1 MKTIRPAS
9 FAGSW
14 YPASATACEK
24 EIQAFLKETGFPEIP
39 AANYIGG
46 IVPHAGWYFS
56 GSLACRAIHAL
67 RGQHS
72 QPEPD
77 VVAVFGMHMH
87 RVICAGHHAR
97 GGMGNPVRGNSHCRR
112 TGRQSHRTVFPFKR
126 KPRPV
131 SPRTTPSN
139 SSCHSSNIFSL
150 PPGSC
155 PLAFRPPESLLI
167 LPAAWCRPRKKQTD
181 LLKIIGSTDLTH
193 YGPNYG
199 FAPSGSGKKA
209 VEWVRNKNDKNAIDR
224 MLAMDPEK
232 LIADSLASGNA
243 CCSRC
248 GPPPPLPR
256 QKPSAPNVAG
266 WRDTLPVMINIPAN
280 LLWAMRALSF
290 TKAESP
296 TPGISSFSVFFTK
309 P

>member
-24 EIQAFLKETGFPEIP
+24 EIRAFLKETGFPEIP

-56 GSLACRAIHAL
+56 GSLACRVIHAL

-87 RVICAGHHAR
+87 PSSAPVIMTCGAWETPFGEIAIAAELAD
-97 GGMGNPVRGNSHCRR
+97 SL
-112 TGRQSHRTVFPFKR
+112 TGQFPFQ
-126 KPRPV
+126 
-131 SPRTTPSN
+131 TETPARFTPDNTIELQLPFVKYFFPSARLLP
-139 SSCHSSNIFSL
+139 IGVPPAGTALDIARSL
-150 PPGSC
+150 V
-155 PLAFRPPESLLI
+155 
-167 LPAAWCRPRKKQTD
+167 QTAQETN
-181 LLKIIGSTDLTH
+181 LSLKIIGSTDLTH

-199 FAPSGSGKKA
+199 FTPSGSGKKA
-209 VEWVRNKNDKNAIDR
+209 VEWVRDENDKNAIDR

-243 CCSRC
+243 CCSGAAAAAITASKALGAKR
-248 GPPPPLPR
+248 GRL
-256 QKPSAPNVAG
+256 AG
-266 WRDTLPVMINIPAN
+266 YASSYDKHPGE
-280 LLWAMRALSF
+280 SF
-290 TKAESP
+290 VGYA
-296 TPGISSFSVFFTK
+296 GIVFY
-309 P
+309 